1 MASVTKRNNED
12 AARADREPDDLPD
25 GDDAGADVAEPV
37 AAKPAKGA
45 NKAKS
50 EPKPIDYASRPA
62 AAGRGFFTIYKSGQG
77 YWTRM
82 GTLIGTGILG
92 LMLAYTLYD
101 KIPPFFLDNP
111 AFGRKVGL
119 GVAVAFLVIY
129 TATAVYLMNKAA
141 NVDFLI
147 ATDSEMKKVN
157 WTSRKELIGSTKVV
171 VIFMLL
177 IAAFLFL
184 ADQIFHLLFYAVG
197 VLKTK
202 PFFLP

>member
-1 MASVTKRNNED
+1 MASVTKRNDED

-25 GDDAGADVAEPV
+25 GDDAGADLAEPV
-37 AAKPAKGA
+37 AEKPAKGA
-45 NKAKS
+45 NRAAKS
-50 EPKPIDYASRPA
+50 EPKAIDYAARPT

-119 GVAVAFLVIY
+119 TVAVAFLVIY
-129 TATAVYLMNKAA
+129 AAVAVYLMNKPA

-157 WTSRKELIGSTKVV
+157 WTSPRN
-171 VIFMLL
+171 
-177 IAAFLFL
+177 
-184 ADQIFHLLFYAVG
+184 
-197 VLKTK
+197 
-202 PFFLP
+202 